1 MCSYHGWR
9 FNGEGHAVSIPQ
21 AHFQNPAAEQAACN
35 SSRSYVKSYPTQ
47 VCPSLLLYSL
57 SYAAWLDYFIGLGL
71 MSYCKCLS
79 LITVVQVQEGLL
91 FVWPSSGPE
100 AFIHSAAVSPAG
112 SQVAE
117 QVTSGKLSC

>member
-1 MCSYHGWR
+1 MS
-9 FNGEGHAVSIPQ
+9 SLQ
-21 AHFQNPAAEQAACN
+21 QQLAADISTCCPGGCN
-35 SSRSYVKSYPTQ
+35 
-47 VCPSLLLYSL
+47 
-57 SYAAWLDYFIGLGL
+57 YAAWLDYFIALGL

-79 LITVVQVQEGLL
+79 LIIIVQVQEGLL